1 MINRVL
7 SESLI
12 LALAQQVAVAV
23 VAGLKKKEFH
33 SQSEEAAN
41 VLLPTWT
48 TNVLGII
55 GLSTSLSHF

>member
-23 VAGLKKKEFH
+23 VAGLKKKIFH
-33 SQSEEAAN
+33 SQCKEAAN
-41 VLLPTWT
+41 V
-48 TNVLGII
+48 
-55 GLSTSLSHF
+55 